1 MDRESMTNE
10 ENYFFDT
17 EGYIIVPGALTSKEV
32 DTLNNTL
39 DDAGPSDN
47 LLTLSAPLRDPFRDL
62 LVHPVLV
69 WYLNQI
75 CGSGFRL
82 DRAPRLIGEATGD
95 DPNAPLQGNNEPRD
109 TARAYYFQNNY
120 HVCHGVRVIWALC
133 DVNAD
138 NGGVVLVPASHKSNV
153 EAPEDLLTGADDM
166 DLIEQPV
173 LKAGDLLIIGG
184 TTLQGLRPWKG
195 RNPQRLIACEYANR
209 AVLQSNGSGAKI
221 EPRPEWMANLPPE
234 QVAVLSNPGYKD
246 TTD

>member
-39 DDAGPSDN
+39 DDAGPTDN

-62 LVHPVLV
+62 LIHPVLV

-75 CGSGFRL
+75 CGPGFRL
-82 DRAPRLIGEATGD
+82 DRAPRLIGEAAGD

-109 TARAYYFQNNY
+109 TARAYYFQNQY
-120 HVCHGVRVIWALC
+120 RVCHGVRVIWALC

-138 NGGVVLVPASHKSNV
+138 DGGVVLVPASHKSNV
-153 EAPEDLLTGADDM
+153 EAPEDLLTGAADM
-166 DLIEQPV
+166 DLVEQHV
-173 LKAGDLLIIGG
+173 L
-184 TTLQGLRPWKG
+184 
-195 RNPQRLIACEYANR
+195 
-209 AVLQSNGSGAKI
+209 
-221 EPRPEWMANLPPE
+221 
-234 QVAVLSNPGYKD
+234 
-246 TTD
+246 